1 LTHGSV
7 AERHCGVVETVAG
20 LVRDEVALLRG
31 IVERRRPELLPLVD
45 RIGTAPLNDFERAS
59 LRRAVV
65 DELCEQPAPGQRT
78 PRRDIELADLLLHL
92 GQA

>member
-1 LTHGSV
+1 
-7 AERHCGVVETVAG
+7 VETVAG
-20 LVRDEVALLRG
+20 LVPSEVAILRG
-31 IVERRRPELLPLVD
+31 VIERRRPELLPLVE
-45 RIGTAPLNDFERAS
+45 RIGTAPLNDFERSS

-65 DELCEQPAPGQRT
+65 DELCEQLPPGQRS

>member
-1 LTHGSV
+1 M
-7 AERHCGVVETVAG
+7 RVVETVAG
-20 LVRDEVALLRG
+20 LVRSEVALLRAV
-31 IVERRRPELLPLVD
+31 IERRRPELLPLVEQ
-45 RIGTAPLNDFERAS
+45 IGAAPLNDFERSS

-65 DELCEQPAPGQRT
+65 DELCEQLPSGQRS

>member
-1 LTHGSV
+1 MT
-7 AERHCGVVETVAG
+7 VVEIVAG
-20 LVRDEVALLRG
+20 LVQSEVALLRG
-31 IVERRRPELLPLVD
+31 VIQRRRPELLPLVD

-65 DELCEQPAPGQRT
+65 DELCEQPPLAQRS
-78 PRRDIELADLLLHL
+78 PRRDVELADLLLHL

>member
-1 LTHGSV
+1 M
-7 AERHCGVVETVAG
+7 AVVETVAG
-20 LVRDEVALLRG
+20 LVRSEVALLRG
-31 IVERRRPELLPLVD
+31 VIERRRPELMPLVE

-65 DELCEQPAPGQRT
+65 DELCEQPPPGQRSA
-78 PRRDIELADLLLHL
+78 RRDIELADLLLHL

>member
-1 LTHGSV
+1 MS
-7 AERHCGVVETVAG
+7 VVETVAG
-20 LVRDEVALLRG
+20 LVPSEVAILRG
-31 IVERRRPELLPLVD
+31 VIERRRPELLPLVA
-45 RIGTAPLNDFERAS
+45 RIGAAPLNDFERAS

-65 DELCEQPAPGQRT
+65 DELCELAPPGQRS

>member
-1 LTHGSV
+1 V
-7 AERHCGVVETVAG
+7 AVVETVAG
-20 LVRDEVALLRG
+20 LVRNEVALLRG
-31 IVERRRPELLPLVD
+31 VIERRRPELLTLVD

-65 DELCEQPAPGQRT
+65 DELCEQLAPGQRS